1 MRLSATR
8 QFSATVVVNMP
19 TATGAPADEDMTFT
33 ARFRALTTD
42 EFQAHDLAS
51 GEGQNAYLRDVLCG
65 WEGLVDDTGGEDKPL
80 AFTPENRDALI
91 RDFFVRR
98 ALMETYAQALAGAKR
113 GN

>member
-1 MRLSATR
+1 MRISSTR
-8 QFSATVVVNMP
+8 YFTATVAVAMP
-19 TATGAPADEDMTFT
+19 TTAGSPADEDMTFT

-42 EFQAHDLAS
+42 EFQAHDLGS

-65 WEGLVDDTGGEDKPL
+65 WEGLIDDTDGEDKPL
-80 AFTPENRDALI
+80 AFTPEHRDALI